1 MTMANTAR
9 CDDQNPIQLAQTN
22 RLREL
27 VEGLPQTQPLAYRF
41 SGLNTS
47 LPAMY
52 TDAPHST
59 WGLCISGM
67 AQAKGAQDL
76 YEVVLRELINHY
88 APTYCSRWS
97 NNDWA
102 ATAIVCV
109 YTCPT
114 CSKEVAPVAEPKL
127 TATAPPDYPLATFI
141 PPAKLGWDE
150 DFFAAEQAARTYLKV
165 SHADH

>member
-1 MTMANTAR
+1 MAMANALR
-9 CDDQNPIQLAQTN
+9 SEESNPIQLAQTN

-27 VEGLPQTQPLAYRF
+27 VEGLPQAQPLAYRF

-47 LPAMY
+47 LPALY

-88 APTYCSRWS
+88 APSYCSRWS

-102 ATAIVCV
+102 ATAIICV
-109 YTCPT
+109 YACPT
-114 CSKEVAPVAEPKL
+114 CSKEVAPAAAPTL
-127 TATAPPDYPLATFI
+127 TAIAPPDYPLATFI
-141 PPAKLGWDE
+141 QPANLGWDE
-150 DFFAAEQAARTYLKV
+150 DFFAAEQAAKIYLKEF
-165 SHADH
+165 HADH